1 MPDVMIR
8 GGERFWSPDRA
19 EMRSLIDEG
28 LREHFRQRA
37 AVGNIKRMEIADPV
51 QPPALTFFASQ
62 STFIGT
68 PDEGYV
74 WSLKL
79 IAVNLASAGTLA
91 IYKASS
97 AGVTTRPLASFQ
109 TPTANLPYVVT
120 FGSDAAELKHG
131 EGVYFVASTN
141 ITGIYMTG
149 EQVTAEKA
157 ALIYD

>member
-1 MPDVMIR
+1 MPDVQIR
-8 GGERFWSPDRA
+8 GGERFWSANRD
-19 EMRSLIDEG
+19 EMRTLIDEG
-28 LREHFRQRA
+28 LREHARQRVE
-37 AVGNIKRMEIADPV
+37 VGNIKRMEVAVPV

-62 STFIGT
+62 TSFIGT

-79 IAVNLASAGTLA
+79 VAVNLATAGTLA
-91 IYKASS
+91 VYKASS
-97 AGVTTRPLASFQ
+97 SGATNRPLASFQ